1 MDSSDRERIGDSREE
16 LEGILE
22 DSEMKGM
29 PFVVLANKQDMQNAM
44 SSLELIENLGLRKY
58 NGRHEWH
65 VEATCAVTGEGIDE
79 AMDMIGKLAKQRKV
93 WLRLV
98 CENSLF
104 VVWRCENALLQK
116 SQRNEDVRHPGS
128 ILLRKIDPPSGLG
141 NGYGEMRTCFRTLI
155 VG

>member
-44 SSLELIENLGLRKY
+44 SSLELIENLGLGKY
-58 NGRHEWH
+58 NGRHE
-65 VEATCAVTGEGIDE
+65 CAVTGEGIDE

-104 VVWRCENALLQK
+104 GVWRCENA
-116 SQRNEDVRHPGS
+116 
-128 ILLRKIDPPSGLG
+128 
-141 NGYGEMRTCFRTLI
+141 
-155 VG
+155 

>member
-44 SSLELIENLGLRKY
+44 SSLELIENLGLGKY

-104 VVWRCENALLQK
+104 GVWRCENA
-116 SQRNEDVRHPGS
+116 
-128 ILLRKIDPPSGLG
+128 
-141 NGYGEMRTCFRTLI
+141 
-155 VG
+155 